1 MDKDDIEGLA
11 AKVAGSFKEA
21 IGKVTG
27 DTRLEAEG
35 SAQKAKGNA
44 KNVSSGAKSSVRNA
58 GKK

>member
-1 MDKDDIEGLA
+1 MDKDDAEGLA
-11 AKVAGSFKEA
+11 ARVAGSLKEA

-44 KNVSSGAKSSVRNA
+44 KHVVGAAEKTVRNA
-58 GKK
+58 VKK

>member
-1 MDKDDIEGLA
+1 MDKDDAEGLA
-11 AKVAGSFKEA
+11 ARVAGSLKEA

-35 SAQKAKGNA
+35 SAQKVKSKVKKVVGGI
-44 KNVSSGAKSSVRNA
+44 KNTGRNA